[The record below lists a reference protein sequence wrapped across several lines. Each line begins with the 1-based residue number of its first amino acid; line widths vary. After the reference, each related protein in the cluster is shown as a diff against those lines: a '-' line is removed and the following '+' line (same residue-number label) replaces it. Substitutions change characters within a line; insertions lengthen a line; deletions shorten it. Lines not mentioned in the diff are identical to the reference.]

1 MRKERKIINTNI
13 RLNLCDE
20 QDRQAWEYLQTMD
33 REKYKSYTRAVVV
46 ALNDYFSREYR
57 NEADPY
63 LETREKEDA
72 FQERVETA
80 IRDGVKESVPMAMAK
95 NLRNIH
101 LGATIVGIY
110 RQDVYEI
117 PPDAIRELIINA
129 MVHRSYL
136 DHGTIQVAVY
146 DNRLEIT
153 SPGKLPMGQ
162 TMERMKE
169 GYSKIR
175 NEALAHAFAYMNL
188 IEHWGSGIPR
198 IIDKVKAAG
207 LRELEFIGGE
217 VDLRINIYR
226 DQVATNNAMINANGT
241 KNGANGV
248 KCGVDDG
255 TNIAE
260 VPLNKEQAQIEKLL
274 QIIEKNPSATQAYY
288 AEKMGISKRT
298 ISRMFASLQEK
309 GRLVQGGTKRKANW
323 KIIR

>member
-20 QDRQAWEYLQTMD
+20 QDRQAWEYLRTMD

-260 VPLNKEQAQIEKLL
+260 VPLNKEQTQIEKLL

-288 AEKMGISKRT
+288 AKEMGISKRT
-298 ISRMFASLQEK
+298 VSRMFASLQEK